1 MLSSRRE
8 FLGHAALGFGG
19 VALAALLSAQAAMAQ
34 APSEAAGGQLEEVV
48 VTATRQSS
56 NVNRVPLSVSAVTQ
70 RSIEQQGVKTVEDLS
85 RTVPGLTFRRTGG
98 ENNPNITIRGIGG
111 NGATVGSPTTGV
123 YLDDTALQRRNVN
136 GLITGNGSPFPQLF
150 DLERVEVLRGPQ
162 GTLYGGSSQGGTVR
176 FITPTP
182 SLTRYGG
189 QARLELSHTNDGG
202 WNYDVGAAVGG
213 PIVEDK
219 LGFRASVSARRQE
232 GWIDHLSMYDGHRFA
247 KNTNDTEGRA
257 LRAAL
262 LFAPTANFRITPAVY
277 WSSDRSRDDETFWLP
292 VAAVNVGAAT
302 VAGRTFN
309 NSGTV
314 NGVRFQ
320 LPNTVFPAY
329 TTNAMPWYGPYKTGN
344 GRYTTTGAPSFV
356 PSPRL
361 TQLFLPSLT
370 LDWDLG
376 GAQVKS
382 ITSYLHDNT
391 KGTRFSGGGGVRT
404 AIIPFSILGNVAPP
418 YLQGFPDRFS
428 YYYYTNTRKA
438 WSEELRISTDQTRR
452 LSVVAG
458 GYFSDSKIHVHG
470 GEHSNE
476 NIASIFF
483 RGAPEA
489 FFLGAYPLPSQRNPA
504 SPLRDDISDREV
516 FLNERELAA
525 FGEATF
531 AITDKLKLIA
541 GARITHYRQNFDQI
555 YGGAVAGAPGAGVS
569 FANPAGFTGSP
580 LASTGIVVTDPNATS
595 PFPMDLAGCPTSPNC
610 PLQYTSLKSKETP
623 FTPKIG
629 LSWQVTEDDL
639 LYATMAKG
647 FRAGG
652 VNPPVPPLQC
662 ASDLAAIGISAAPTT
677 FKSDTVTSY
686 EGGAKM
692 RMLGNRLQVNSSV
705 FYIDWKDVQF
715 NLPLRGCGFA
725 YLANAASAVSKGLDV
740 QAQGRFGP
748 FTLSGAASLTDA
760 AYSKDVLTPPNAAGQ
775 RGVLARKGD
784 NLGVPEWQVTLAAQY
799 DFKLANTDAY
809 IRGDYTY
816 TGKYDRTTGV
826 GTTSYDAIIHDGD
839 STNQWN
845 ARAGI
850 TIDKVDVSV
859 FILNLTNSQDFINKG
874 HGVNSPLVTATSLR
888 PTTVGVQ
895 ASYRY

>member
-1 MLSSRRE
+1 MKIHKALWLS
-8 FLGHAALGFGG
+8 GAAIAALVSGH
-19 VALAALLSAQAAMAQ
+19 AAMAQ
-34 APSEAAGGQLEEVV
+34 TDAPAVDNGQLEEVV

-182 SLTRYGG
+182 SLTRYSGQVRVEGSSTNGG
-189 QARLELSHTNDGG
+189 GF
-202 WNYDVGAAVGG
+202 NYDVGVALGG
-213 PIVEDK
+213 PIIQDK
-219 LGFRASVSARRQE
+219 VGFRASVTARRQE
-232 GWIDHLSMYDGHRFA
+232 GWIDHLSRYDGHEFA

-257 LRAAL
+257 LRAAVL
-262 LFAPTANFRITPAVY
+262 ISPTENFRITPAVY
-277 WSSDRSRDDETFWLP
+277 WSSDRSQDDDTFWLP
-292 VAAVNVGAAT
+292 VPGVDVGAAT

-314 NGVRFQ
+314 NGVRFA

-329 TTNAMPWYGPYKTGN
+329 STNAMPWFGPGKTGN
-344 GRYTTTGAPSFV
+344 GRYTTAANPSFV

-370 LDWDLG
+370 LDWDVGTTKL
-376 GAQVKS
+376 KS

-391 KGTRFSGGGGVRT
+391 KGTRFAGGGGVRT
-404 AIIPFSILGNVAPP
+404 AIIPFSVLGNVAPL
-418 YLQGFPDRFS
+418 YLQGFPDTFS
-428 YYYYTNTRKA
+428 YYYYANERKA
-438 WSEELRISTDQTRR
+438 WSEELRISTDPTRR
-452 LSVVAG
+452 LAFVG
-458 GYFSDSKIHVHG
+458 GAYFSDSKIHVHG
-470 GEHSNE
+470 AEHSDE

-489 FFLGAYPLPSQRNPA
+489 FFLGAYPLPSQRDPTQT
-504 SPLRDDISDREV
+504 LRNDISDREV

-541 GARITHYRQNFDQI
+541 GARITSYKQTFDQI
-555 YGGAVAGAPGAGVS
+555 YGGAVAGAPGVGVS
-569 FANPAGFTGSP
+569 TANPAGFIGSP
-580 LASTGIVVTDPNATS
+580 LAATGIIITDPNATS
-595 PFPMDLAGCPTSPNC
+595 LFPMDLAGCPASKNC

-623 FTPKIG
+623 FTPKLG
-629 LSWQVTEDDL
+629 LSWQVTEDNL
-639 LYATMAKG
+639 LYASMAKG

-662 ASDLAAIGISAAPTT
+662 ASDLAAIGIAAAPES
-677 FKSDTVTSY
+677 FKSDTVMSY

-692 RMLGNRLQVNSSV
+692 RMLGNKVQVNSSV

-740 QAQGRFGP
+740 QAQGRFGH
-748 FTLSGAASLTDA
+748 FTLSGAASLTNA
-760 AYSKDVLTPPNAAGQ
+760 AYSKDVLTPPNAAGT
-775 RGVLARKGD
+775 RAILARKGD
-784 NLGVPEWQVTLAAQY
+784 NLGVPDWQVNLAAQY
-799 DFKLANTDAY
+799 DFKVSGSDAY
-809 IRGDYTY
+809 VRADYTY
-816 TGKYDRTTGV
+816 TGTYDRTTGV

-839 STNQWN
+839 STEQIN
-845 ARAGI
+845 ARAGV
-850 TIDKVDVSV
+850 TIKKVDVSV
-859 FILNLTNSQDFINKG
+859 FILNLTNSQAYLNKG
-874 HGVNSPLVTATSLR
+874 HGVNSALVTATTLR
-888 PTTVGVQ
+888 PATVGVQ